1 MMYSVAGLKKYAE
14 SKRLIRKA
22 MMDKHLVLFI
32 GAGTSVDAGIPLWK
46 NAIEEIATKLHIDST
61 KTDVLVVPQ
70 YYYNARG
77 KKEYTQLMREIFKY
91 GEKLETK
98 EVHKKIMQF
107 DADTIIT
114 TNYDHLLEKAAE
126 ENNVFMNV
134 VAKDA
139 DLPYRK
145 AGKEL
150 IKMHGDFEHDN
161 FVLKEDDYLHYHAN
175 FKLIENYVKSLIG
188 IQTVLFIGYSLNDP
202 DVKQIFSWVKEI
214 LGEDFQRAYLINAA
228 DEFNENVNEYF
239 RHLGV
244 NLIYSSELL
253 EKKDD
258 NISCKLNATLD
269 YLLKDGREELDTTDQ
284 IYEDLKPFSELNY
297 TYAKYIH
304 QAISGRAHS
313 NLYINNGIIQYSK
326 SRTRDDEIEFINA
339 IVGAVLGKGISSKI
353 KSIYKAL
360 YQSVIEGIVAKDEKE
375 QVTTYTFPNVGLS
388 EYEKLI
394 FDFDIKKLETIKA
407 KKAASLSE
415 SDPEQYMQQAAICCF
430 LHDYLSAFNCLD
442 TVARVYYKKNQFSWY
457 FIAQW
462 DKIRVGKIITQCE
475 SWNIEED
482 ELKRIA
488 KETKAIDIEK
498 TLLSIPDLGNR
509 NNSFLKDLIDLK
521 FSTSL
526 FSNSFRTS
534 KEIDKESKTTYM
546 LHTSDPAYD
555 KLRQMLFD
563 YYTYCGKNYLFVDR
577 TQENNDIFNL
587 YARTMLASLAAPDIK
602 KEEGEPFASRNYHLE
617 MLEAQDVHYFIRYV
631 ESTTLIGLFDE
642 YNIGEIKVSEGCRE
656 YLYKVVTV
664 FPDIGATGPE
674 KRWILSYYSRLLV
687 LLSKISLDQE
697 IVIRVL
703 QSIGAIIDTNN
714 LWDLRKE
721 TTMFF
726 QNIYKQKAYEDDEVY
741 NVINELTT
749 QFLDLFC
756 DEPSRFQNMWGPI
769 VSLLNC
775 CNASGKPYS
784 NKEMLSD
791 VLNANKVFAVD
802 ISPACSDEIH
812 EELKRYF
819 SSEKG
824 KEEIS
829 GSSYLYGLL
838 VLYEIIEPDEN
849 NETKAIDGIREQRKN
864 EESGMYSYPG
874 DNNLRLFA
882 NLLLAGK
889 IINREEL
896 VKAIK
901 ETNHEHIKWLCDPF
915 NYDYESFRLEW
926 LGEIRDLLIKELA
939 EDKAVSTNIKKA
951 FFKEYYTST
960 VDQKITDKIMRYFL
974 NDGYYFEE
982 AQLDSDDS
990 SQ

>member
-1 MMYSVAGLKKYAE
+1 MVYSEAGLKKYAE

-22 MMDKHLVLFI
+22 MIEKHLVLFI

-46 NAIEEIATKLHIDST
+46 DAITEIATKLQIDPA
-61 KTDVLVVPQ
+61 KMDVLVVPQ
-70 YYYNARG
+70 YYFNARG

-98 EVHKKIMQF
+98 DVHRKIMRF
-107 DADTIIT
+107 DSDTIIT

-126 ENNVFMNV
+126 EYNVFMNV
-134 VAKDA
+134 VAKDS

-161 FVLKEDDYLHYHAN
+161 FVLKEDDYLHYHTN

-188 IQTVLFIGYSLNDP
+188 TKTVLFIGYSLNDP

-244 NLIYSSELL
+244 NLIYSLELL
-253 EKKDD
+253 EKK
-258 NISCKLNATLD
+258 NESISNRLNATLD
-269 YLLKDGREELDTTDQ
+269 YLLKDDRDELDTTDQ
-284 IYEDLKPFSELNY
+284 VYEDLRPFSGLNY
-297 TYAKYIH
+297 TYGKYIH
-304 QAISGRAHS
+304 QAITGRAHS
-313 NLYINNGIIQYSK
+313 NLYINNGVIQFSK
-326 SRTRDDEIEFINA
+326 KAARNDEIEFINGIA
-339 IVGAVLGKGISSKI
+339 NAVQGEDVSSKI

-360 YQSVIEGIVAKDEKE
+360 YQSIMEGIVAKDEKE
-375 QVTTYTFPNVGLS
+375 QLTTYTFPAVDLS

-394 FDFDIKKLETIKA
+394 FEFDIKKLETIKA
-407 KKAASLSE
+407 KNAASLSE
-415 SDPEQYMQQAAICCF
+415 SNPEQYMQQAAICCF

-442 TVARVYYKKNQFSWY
+442 TAARVYYKKNQFSWY

-462 DKIRVGKIITQCE
+462 DKIRVGNIITQCE
-475 SWNIEED
+475 NWNTEEA
-482 ELKRIA
+482 ELKRIS
-488 KETKAIDIEK
+488 KEIKAIDIEK

-509 NNSFLKDLIDLK
+509 NNSFLKDLIDLR

-526 FSNSFRTS
+526 FFNSYRTS

-546 LHTSDPAYD
+546 LHTSEPAYD
-555 KLRQMLFD
+555 KLRQMIFD
-563 YYTYCGKNYLFVDR
+563 YYMYCGENYLFVDR
-577 TQENNDIFNL
+577 CQENIDIFNL
-587 YARTMLASLAAPDIK
+587 YARTMLASLSAPDIK
-602 KEEGEPFASRNYHLE
+602 REEGEPFASRNYHLE
-617 MLEAQDVHYFIRYV
+617 MLESQDVHYIIRYV
-631 ESTTLIGLFDE
+631 ESATLIGLFDE
-642 YNIGEIKVSEGCRE
+642 YSIGEIEVSEDCRN
-656 YLYKVVTV
+656 YIHKVVTV
-664 FPDIGATGPE
+664 FPDIGEIGPE
-674 KRWILSYYSRLLV
+674 KRWVLSYYSRLFV
-687 LLSKISLDQE
+687 LLSKITLDQD
-697 IVIRVL
+697 IVVKVL
-703 QSIGAIIDTNN
+703 QSIRSIKASNN

-721 TTMFF
+721 TTLFF

-784 NKEMLSD
+784 NKEMFSD

-819 SSEKG
+819 SSGKG
-824 KEEIS
+824 KEEVS

-838 VLYEIIEPDEN
+838 VLYEIIEPDAN
-849 NETKAIDGIREQRKN
+849 NEIKAIDSIREQKKN
-864 EESGMYSYPG
+864 EESGIYSYPG

-896 VKAIK
+896 VEAIN
-901 ETNHEHIKWLCDPF
+901 ETNHEYIKWLCDPY
-915 NYDYESFRLEW
+915 NYDYDGFRLEW

-939 EDKAVSTNIKKA
+939 KDKAVSTKIKKT

-974 NDGYYFEE
+974 NDGYYLEE
-982 AQLDSDDS
+982 GQLDSDES